1 MKLPRSLRSHR
12 QFHSYSTR
20 IFLLLKFFLTNNVNF
35 IFLWV
40 IYECKGTALP
50 NNRFVR
56 YAHFMIILQW
66 SSLQATE
73 MPMDIFHQLSKIY
86 YVVDLYMTII
96 FSIMYM
102 NIKTERTECKMI
114 ILQKDTLPII
124 LFLYRDTT
132 FYR

>member
-1 MKLPRSLRSHR
+1 MNEKEQH
-12 QFHSYSTR
+12 FR
-20 IFLLLKFFLTNNVNF
+20 IIDSF
-35 IFLWV
+35 
-40 IYECKGTALP
+40 AS
-50 NNRFVR
+50 
-56 YAHFMIILQW
+56 AHFMIILQR

-86 YVVDLYMTII
+86 YVVDLYVTIGFGI
-96 FSIMYM
+96 IYM
-102 NIKTERTECKMI
+102 NIKTERTKCKMI

>member
-1 MKLPRSLRSHR
+1 
-12 QFHSYSTR
+12 
-20 IFLLLKFFLTNNVNF
+20 
-35 IFLWV
+35 
-40 IYECKGTALP
+40 
-50 NNRFVR
+50 
-56 YAHFMIILQW
+56 MIILQW

-73 MPMDIFHQLSKIY
+73 MPMDIFHQLSKNY